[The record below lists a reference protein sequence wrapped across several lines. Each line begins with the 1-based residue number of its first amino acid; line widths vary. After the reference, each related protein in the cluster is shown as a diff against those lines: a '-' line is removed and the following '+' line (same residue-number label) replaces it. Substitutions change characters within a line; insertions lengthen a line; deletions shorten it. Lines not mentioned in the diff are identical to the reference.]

1 VEDRIVSAI
10 LGGGQGARLWPLT
23 RDRAKPAVPVGG
35 KFRLI
40 DIPISNS
47 LHAGIDRIYVL
58 TQFNSASL
66 HRHINQTY
74 RFSSFSQGFV
84 NILAAE
90 QTLDRR
96 EWFQGTA
103 DAIRQTLGHLLGGNP
118 SEILILSG
126 DQLYLMNIREFVATH
141 RAREADLTIAVKPV
155 TRAEAPGF
163 GILQLDSAGRIRAFH
178 EKPTD
183 EAQLDE
189 LAVDA
194 ETKGALGFPVP
205 EGSYLASMGIY
216 MFRRGVM
223 EELLVGTDT
232 IDFGREVIPQALAN
246 YKVCAYPYDGYWTDI
261 GTIPSFHQANL
272 DLTLPLPPL
281 NLYDPHLR
289 IYTHPRYLAGTKIN
303 QCFVQCSV
311 LCEGSILEGSQ
322 VSDSIVG
329 IRSVI
334 RAGSV
339 IERAVIMG
347 ANYWEATPEAGH
359 LPLGIGRDCH
369 IKNAI
374 IDFNARIGEGSKLI
388 NAAGIQNIDTEN
400 YSIRDGIIV
409 VPKNAVIPP
418 GTIL

>member
-1 VEDRIVSAI
+1 MEDRIVSAI

-189 LAVDA
+189 LALDA

-216 MFRRGVM
+216 IFRRGVLQ
-223 EELLVGTDT
+223 ELLVGTDT
-232 IDFGREVIPQALAN
+232 IDFGREVIPQALSN

-339 IERAVIMG
+339 IERTVIMG
-347 ANYWEATPEAGH
+347 ANFWEAEPEPGK

-369 IKNAI
+369 VKNAI

-388 NAAGIQNIDTEN
+388 NAAGIQNIDGEN

-409 VPKNAVIPP
+409 VPKNSVIPP
-418 GTIL
+418 GTII

>member
-1 VEDRIVSAI
+1 MEDKIVSAI
-10 LGGGQGARLWPLT
+10 LGGGQGTRLSPLT

-47 LHAGIDRIYVL
+47 LHAGIDKIYVL

-118 SEILILSG
+118 SDILILSG
-126 DQLYLMNIREFVATH
+126 DQLYLMNIRELMAIH
-141 RAREADLTIAVKPV
+141 REREADLTIAVKPV

-183 EAQLDE
+183 EAQLDD
-189 LAVDA
+189 LALDEV
-194 ETKGALGFPVP
+194 TQGALGFPAP
-205 EGSYLASMGIY
+205 PGSYLANMGIY
-216 MFRRGVM
+216 MFRREVLK
-223 EELLVGTDT
+223 ELLQGTGT
-232 IDFGREVIPQALAN
+232 IDFGREVIPQALSN
-246 YKVCAYPYDGYWTDI
+246 YKVCAYPYNGYWTDI

-289 IYTHPRYLAGTKIN
+289 IYTHPRYLPGTKIN
-303 QCFVQCSV
+303 QCFVHCSV

-339 IERAVIMG
+339 VERVVMMG
-347 ANYWEATPEAGH
+347 ANFWETDSEAGE

-369 IKNAI
+369 VKNAI
-374 IDFNARIGEGSKLI
+374 IDFNARIGEGSKLV
-388 NAAGIQNIDTEN
+388 NEAGIQNLDTPN
-400 YSIRDGIIV
+400 FSIRDGIIV

-418 GTIL
+418 GTVL